1 MMVMSGFLKL
11 QWRKF
16 SPSVP
21 AYILLGLSFIVIAS
35 YVLASLMIRPN
46 GDDYGWLDTYNQA
59 SNWFSATYNFMQHDN
74 GRYAQNLSIAIP
86 YGIGG
91 IRFLLLTGIISMGVF
106 LASSYT
112 ALRALQKLTKIAT
125 SRLLTLG
132 GACLFILAYTSLSL
146 TYAGI
151 RGEMDNTFQNFLW
164 YAGFITYTFPVLL
177 LIWLSSLGVLYKEKI
192 NANPKWL
199 IGFFAVSVIAGLYG
213 ETGGVLYFAMLV
225 ILSCAWC
232 IKNKNLKLKPYLT
245 KAKTFI
251 TIAAGALTGLII
263 TYTSPA
269 SSARREIIKNE
280 ASLTDIVIASMKG
293 VKHFLLHNLIPSWKI
308 FMVVLCVGAVIALI
322 LMSQHAVQSRKI
334 LKLSAWGLGIS
345 LVCGVASLFIAFV
358 SIFKGYGIGGYIVP
372 RFEIFYNIW
381 FISAW
386 ICLGALL
393 GCLLLKAFQA
403 KFERKSALALSAIVL
418 SLTILCLTSA
428 VLHQAATRT
437 KKIAVYSQQWDDLNT
452 VIETEISQGQQTIY
466 APTIDIGDGYG
477 MPCGD
482 DLSAN
487 WLGATKANYYDI
499 TLVCTPG
506 HK

>member
-1 MMVMSGFLKL
+1 MMVMSGFPKL

-21 AYILLGLSFIVIAS
+21 AYILLGLSFIIIAS
-35 YVLASLMIRPN
+35 YLLASLMIRPN

-59 SNWFSATYNFMQHDN
+59 SNWFSATYHFMQHDN

-86 YGIGG
+86 YGLGG
-91 IRFLLLTGIISMGVF
+91 IRFLLLTGFLSMGVF
-106 LASSYT
+106 LVSSYT
-112 ALRALQKLTKIAT
+112 ALRALQKITKIT
-125 SRLLTLG
+125 VSRLLTLG

-146 TYAGI
+146 TYVGI

-177 LIWLSSLGVLYKEKI
+177 LIWLSSLGVLYAEKI
-192 NANPKWL
+192 KANVKWL
-199 IGFFAVSVIAGLYG
+199 FAFFGVSVIAGLYG
-213 ETGGVLYFAMLV
+213 ETGGVLYLGMLAIISV
-225 ILSCAWC
+225 AWC
-232 IKNKNLKLKPYLT
+232 IKNKNVSLRTYFNH
-245 KAKTFI
+245 ARTFI
-251 TIAAGALTGLII
+251 TIAAGTLTGLVI

-293 VKHFLLHNLIPSWKI
+293 VKHFLLHNLIPSGKI
-308 FMVVLCVGAVIALI
+308 FVIVLCVGAVVALI
-322 LMSQHAVQSRKI
+322 LMSQKAVQSRKLI
-334 LKLSAWGLGIS
+334 RLSIWGFGIS
-345 LVCGVASLFIAFV
+345 LVCGLASLFIAFV

-386 ICLGALL
+386 ICVGVIL
-393 GCLLLKAFQA
+393 GCLLVKALQG
-403 KFERKSALALSAIVL
+403 KFNRQSALAISAIIL
-418 SLTILCLTSA
+418 TITILCFTSA
-428 VLHQAATRT
+428 VLHQAANRT
-437 KKIAVYSQQWDDLNT
+437 KKMAVYSQQWDDLNA
-452 VIETEISQGQQTIY
+452 VIETEISQGKQTIY

-477 MPCGD
+477 MPCGN

-487 WLGATKANYYDI
+487 WLGDTKANYYDI
-499 TLVCTPG
+499 TIICTPG